1 VARLKEEC
9 TKKDAKVEAQA
20 EDLRQKN
27 LDLENLRNDLEK
39 AKGQTESCR
48 TELGDVKKEKT
59 ELQEHSDKATG
70 DAAKQIE
77 QLQQQNRTLQQEA
90 DTTRSQNKSLGE
102 DLGKANTA
110 AEQMEK
116 LQQEHS
122 TQGKTIDDLKVQNEA
137 LQNRIETLETKPDQ
151 HHDHAANLQDEIQEM
166 ESDNQSLR
174 DELEQANPAVEQ
186 MTELQ
191 QNYHETEHETLQ
203 KTPNTPDQHHDNAAE
218 RAATNEAGTNTLL
231 SNETTTASQAELADV
246 QTRATQA
253 EKAANDADNQTKA
266 ASERYEDE
274 QNQRAIPEH
283 SITELETPRDQTEQ
297 QVAEHEGY
305 YPQVPV
311 EDEETFQTAVEM
323 YENKPP

>member
-1 VARLKEEC
+1 
-9 TKKDAKVEAQA
+9 
-20 EDLRQKN
+20 
-27 LDLENLRNDLEK
+27 
-39 AKGQTESCR
+39 
-48 TELGDVKKEKT
+48 
-59 ELQEHSDKATG
+59 
-70 DAAKQIE
+70 
-77 QLQQQNRTLQQEA
+77 
-90 DTTRSQNKSLGE
+90 
-102 DLGKANTA
+102 
-110 AEQMEK
+110 MEK

-266 ASERYEDE
+266 ALERYEDE

-311 EDEETFQTAVEM
+311 EDEETFQTAVDM